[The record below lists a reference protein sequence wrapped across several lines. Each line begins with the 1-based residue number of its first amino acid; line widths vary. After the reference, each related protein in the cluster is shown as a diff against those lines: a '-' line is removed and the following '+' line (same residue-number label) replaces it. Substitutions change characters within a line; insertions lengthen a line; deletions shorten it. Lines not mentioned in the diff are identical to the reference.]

1 MPLRKLIVQDFEKF
15 TKFLKPSDHQC
26 NFRTFTNPLQILEYD
41 VRWRLGD
48 QTVNRKI
55 TVYSRTAVYIIF
67 SGLCNVCSLDVI
79 CDTYRLLF
87 QYPYPINIK
96 HYRVDLHYSYLKQWI
111 TTDPLIRLSQIH
123 MNWEKT
129 KQRAARHI
137 KCSFQLLWESRVSEE
152 SRGISP
158 DTLSSPGEIVF
169 VSNSCVLTLQKTKHD
184 SFHYFITRRL
194 YGFVRRSST
203 ATTVDTESWV

>member
-1 MPLRKLIVQDFEKF
+1 MVSRGPNRMPKNNNSWFKNSCLYCILVVFV
-15 TKFLKPSDHQC
+15 
-26 NFRTFTNPLQILEYD
+26 TFAP
-41 VRWRLGD
+41 
-48 QTVNRKI
+48 
-55 TVYSRTAVYIIF
+55 F
-67 SGLCNVCSLDVI
+67 DVI

-87 QYPYPINIK
+87 QYPCPINIK
-96 HYRVDLHYSYLKQWI
+96 HYRFDLHYSYLKQWI

-129 KQRAARHI
+129 EQRAERHI

-169 VSNSCVLTLQKTKHD
+169 VSNSCVYNTSENKTRLVSFTSLLDGFTNVRLQQVQSIQNPELKCW
-184 SFHYFITRRL
+184 SSISLLF
-194 YGFVRRSST
+194 FVNT
-203 ATTVDTESWV
+203 PKI